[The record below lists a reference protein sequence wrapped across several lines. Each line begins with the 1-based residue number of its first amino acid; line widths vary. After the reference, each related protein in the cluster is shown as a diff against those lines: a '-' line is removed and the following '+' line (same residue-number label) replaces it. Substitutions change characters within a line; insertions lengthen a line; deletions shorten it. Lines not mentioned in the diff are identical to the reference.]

1 MNQKMLRTLEFDKIL
16 EILQEHAVSEVVRKM
31 IAALAPSLSE
41 AEVKQKLA
49 ETTEGRSII
58 EHSGTPP
65 LSPMTELNKVLSLV
79 GKGSLL
85 MPDQLE
91 SIAQFL
97 TSCRR
102 LKSYLKKAEI
112 TGAAVALYGNS
123 LYDLSSLEDEIKRV
137 IRGGQVD
144 DRATPALA
152 DIRRKII
159 NSGMQIKSK
168 LDALLRGNSQWFSE
182 SFVSIRNGRYT
193 LPVKKEFKNKVSG
206 TVIDMS
212 QSGGTYFIEP
222 TQAAK
227 LQDEISMLQIE
238 EENEVRRILYI
249 LTAQVEEKLAFIRL
263 NIEAMETLDF
273 IFAKAKLSIAMKASV
288 PAVTIERKIRI
299 RTGRHPLL
307 KTESIVPLDFHIG
320 DGNRGMVITG
330 PNTGGKTVALKTIG
344 LLSLMAQ
351 SGLHVPAEEALL
363 TLNNYVLCDIGDG
376 QSISENLSTFSS
388 HMTNIIEILKEA
400 DDQSLVLLDELG
412 SGTDPAEGMGLG
424 IAILE
429 ELLRKN
435 CLFIA
440 TSHYPEIKAFAQETK
455 GLVNARMAFDKQTLL
470 PLYRLEIG
478 EAGES
483 CALYIASRLGLPKR
497 LVQRARRA
505 AYEEGLP
512 HDGRQAVHS
521 PNAPGK
527 QGFTNELLTPQNKV
541 VSDPDPS
548 LQNDVSGQFPVQNNN
563 QPGRMGLYGEQNI
576 REDCMAEHIVAEGL
590 IGENGSGQN
599 ISMKKQTAQ
608 AQKNRIKGGPP
619 KKPADAPRCMRF
631 NVGDSVLVYPQ
642 KDIGIVY
649 RKANEK
655 GEVGVQVKKI
665 KLLVNHKRLKLQV
678 PASELYPDNYD
689 FSVIFDSV
697 ANRKAR
703 RVLEKRHDPNL
714 VIKLDTNER
723 GEPV

>member
-1 MNQKMLRTLEFDKIL
+1 MNQKMLKTLEFDKIL
-16 EILQEHAVSEVVRKM
+16 ETLQEYAVSETVRGK
-31 IAALAPSLSE
+31 IPTLAPSLSE
-41 AEVKQKLA
+41 VEVKQKLN
-49 ETTEGRSII
+49 ETTEGRIII

-65 LSPMTELNKVLSLV
+65 LSPMTELHKVLSLV

-91 SIAQFL
+91 GIAQFL

-102 LKSYLKKAEI
+102 LKSYLKKAEV
-112 TGAAVALYGNS
+112 TGAAVALYGHS

-159 NSGMQIKSK
+159 NGGMQIKAK

-182 SFVSIRNGRYT
+182 SFVSIRNGRFT
-193 LPVKKEFKNKVSG
+193 LPVKKEFKNKVNG

-238 EENEVRRILYI
+238 EENEVRRILYV

-263 NIEAMETLDF
+263 NIEAMEILDF
-273 IFAKAKLSIAMKASV
+273 IFAKARLSIAMKASV
-288 PAVTIERKIRI
+288 PAVTTERKIRI
-299 RTGRHPLL
+299 KTGQHPLL
-307 KTESIVPLDFHIG
+307 KTTSIVPLDFYIG
-320 DGNRGMVITG
+320 DGTRGMVITG

-388 HMTNIIEILKEA
+388 HMTNIIEILKAA

-412 SGTDPAEGMGLG
+412 SGTDPAEGMGIG

-440 TSHYPEIKAFAQETK
+440 TSHYPEIKTFAQETK

-505 AYEEGLP
+505 AYEENQP
-512 HDGRQAVHS
+512 HGSRQTGYTH
-521 PNAPGK
+521 NTPGK
-527 QGFTNELLTPQNKV
+527 QALVNAYPYPQDKTEKA
-541 VSDPDPS
+541 
-548 LQNDVSGQFPVQNNN
+548 QNPEESCPTFGENNN
-563 QPGRMGLYGEQNI
+563 LSGREGLNKEQSI
-576 REDCMAEHIVAEGL
+576 AEGL
-590 IGENGSGQN
+590 VEHVAGKGSTEKHIVREDFTGEHGDEQN
-599 ISMKKQTAQ
+599 RTQGEQ
-608 AQKNRIKGGPP
+608 AAEGLKNRIKAEPP
-619 KKPADAPRCMRF
+619 KKPAEAPRCMRF
-631 NVGDSVLVYPQ
+631 NIGDSVLVYPQ

-655 GEVGVQVKKI
+655 GEVGVQVKNI

-678 PASELYPDNYD
+678 PAS
-689 FSVIFDSV
+689 
-697 ANRKAR
+697 
-703 RVLEKRHDPNL
+703 
-714 VIKLDTNER
+714 
-723 GEPV
+723 